1 MCCYHVKSFYSRL
14 WQSSGPFYSLNTCSY
29 FARTNVFKVL
39 LNFKEVLHNILRSL
53 FVGLS
58 KTVEKKEI
66 EIPGVTPEM
75 MSPLLNF
82 AYTGHVGQC
91 IHSIKIGPGHIL
103 YQRGPT
109 SDLRAILQQRD
120 NSRTTSIEMM

>member
-1 MCCYHVKSFYSRL
+1 MF
-14 WQSSGPFYSLNTCSY
+14 
-29 FARTNVFKVL
+29 FKVL
-39 LNFKEVLHNILRSL
+39 FNLNEVPLNFLRSL
-53 FVGLS
+53 FVGGS

-82 AYTGHVGQC
+82 AYTGQVGQC

-120 NSRTTSIEMM
+120 NSRAASIEMM